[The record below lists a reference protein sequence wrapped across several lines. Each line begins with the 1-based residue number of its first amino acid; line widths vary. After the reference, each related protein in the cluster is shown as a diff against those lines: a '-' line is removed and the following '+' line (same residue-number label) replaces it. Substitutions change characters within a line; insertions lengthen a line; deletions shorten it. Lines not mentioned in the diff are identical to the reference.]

1 MAELKVLLIN
11 NLVTSKED
19 PVPELKLTV
28 TILGILIL
36 ALQHSY
42 SVIVWTIKMGGKWLV
57 SIARIIFTASAVAFA
72 IF

>member
-36 ALQHSY
+36 ALAALLLGDY
-42 SVIVWTIKMGGKWLV
+42 LDYKNGRKMV
-57 SIARIIFTASAVAFA
+57 SINR
-72 IF
+72 